1 MKDCYGNYFVIT
13 ILIVAFMLL
22 YLYMDYYPIENFF
35 NSSTSFISA
44 DKLAVTQGIAV
55 PDENPSP
62 IMVDSTDPTLMTVDG
77 TENAPK
83 SMFMFTYNNK
93 DMKCCKDSP
102 YSTNG
107 GCVCMT
113 KEQNNFIS
121 SRGKNNNQSPCA
133 YNEKDY

>member
-1 MKDCYGNYFVIT
+1 MKDCYGNYFIIT
-13 ILIVAFMLL
+13 VLIVAFMLL

-35 NSSTSFISA
+35 DSFIPA
-44 DKLAVTQGIAV
+44 DKLSVSQGMAV

-62 IMVDSTDPTLMTVDG
+62 IQVDDGDPTLMTVDG
-77 TENAPK
+77 TDKAPK
-83 SMFMFTYNNK
+83 SLFMFTYNNK
-93 DMKCCKDSP
+93 DIKCCKDSP

-113 KEQNNFIS
+113 KEQNSFIT
-121 SRGKNNNQSPCA
+121 SRGKNNRQSPCA